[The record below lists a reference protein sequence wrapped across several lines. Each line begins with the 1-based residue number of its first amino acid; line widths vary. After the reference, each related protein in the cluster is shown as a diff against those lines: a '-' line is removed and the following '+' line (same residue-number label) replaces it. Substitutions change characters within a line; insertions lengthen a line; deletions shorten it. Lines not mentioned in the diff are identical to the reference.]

1 MCQPLP
7 GPRCSRHASDR
18 LEAISQSLDQ
28 AIAQYDRIKH
38 GNQSEKKER
47 LLQKIDALQ
56 ASKAEAQRDYN
67 CTPKGIEALE
77 NRLAQPGL
85 SRADKTEVEITLQLA
100 LADRDAHVLA
110 GKVFERHKGLSS
122 EDQQRRTDLLSREA
136 RANHVMANSL
146 NTGTNV
152 AESTAAARV
161 AKTNRLKFEEHLRR
175 KVAGFSSFDQI
186 PAYKATG
193 SHQAFVPL
201 KPSEFGR
208 VSSYLPYGG
217 YARVTKVDMT
227 PEGNAVLH
235 LEGSVARVVSRNAPL
250 VLAR

>member
-7 GPRCSRHASDR
+7 GPRCSRHALDR
-18 LEAISQSLDQ
+18 LESISESLDA
-28 AIAQYDRIKH
+28 AIVQYDRIKH
-38 GNQSEKKER
+38 GNQTEKKER

-67 CTPKGIEALE
+67 CTPKGLAALE
-77 NRLAQPGL
+77 ARMNEPGL
-85 SRADKTEVEITLQLA
+85 SRADRNEAEITLQLA

-110 GKVFERHKGLSS
+110 GKVFERHKDLSV
-122 EDQQRRTDLLSREA
+122 EDQKRRTDLLARES
-136 RANHVMANSL
+136 HANSIMAHSL
-146 NTGTNV
+146 NNGTNA
-152 AESTAAARV
+152 AEATTAARI

-175 KVAGFSSFDQI
+175 KVAGFSSFDHV
-186 PAYKATG
+186 PAYKAAG
-193 SHQAFVPL
+193 DQHAFVPL

-208 VSSYLPYGG
+208 VSTYLPYGG

-235 LEGSVARVVSRNAPL
+235 LEGSVQRVVSRNAPL